1 MIIIGYP
8 GVGKTDASKQFL
20 DVIDLESSWFDGINN
35 IYNNDI
41 ETYCKIAIEL
51 SKQNYIVCVSSHK
64 EIQACLRRSVE
75 DVYVCYPIK
84 ELKQYWAQK
93 LRERYIV
100 DDTDKNFRAYDR
112 AIDYFDRDIQDM
124 MDSGFKQLPLSEG
137 MYLTDIIKQSY
148 AQASGKKENNDE
160 DNTAEVAK
168 EKKKK

>member
-8 GVGKTDASKQFL
+8 GVGKTEASKQFI
-20 DVIDLESSWFDGINN
+20 DVIDLESSWFDGMDN
-35 IYNNDI
+35 IYNVET

-64 EIQACLRRSVE
+64 EIQSCLRRSVE

-84 ELKQYWAQK
+84 ELKQYWVQK

-112 AIDYFDRDIQDM
+112 AVDYFDTDIQDM
-124 MDSGFKQLPLSEG
+124 MDSGFKPLPLSEG

-148 AQASGKKENNDE
+148 AQASGKKEESEEKDGTE
-160 DNTAEVAK
+160 DSKQE
-168 EKKKK
+168 